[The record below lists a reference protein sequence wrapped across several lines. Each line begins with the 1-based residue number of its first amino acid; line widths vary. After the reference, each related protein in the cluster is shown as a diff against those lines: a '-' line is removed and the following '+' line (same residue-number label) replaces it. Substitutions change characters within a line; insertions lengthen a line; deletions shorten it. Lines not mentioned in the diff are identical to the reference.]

1 MSRVS
6 LAITLLA
13 FLAGCSSVPKKE
25 SQTFPAGEK
34 VVVGPLT
41 YNVIDTQIFT
51 QLGDDPSTARN
62 PQNRFYEITI
72 AVSNSASDDLAIP
85 GLTLVDDSGREYP
98 ELADGTGLQKWLGVV
113 RRVGSAQTEQ
123 GNILFDAP
131 AAHYRLRLS
140 DETDD
145 KQFYADIP
153 LNFVHEQYKGI
164 TDATADER
172 PSNPLPIP
180 NKK

>member
-1 MSRVS
+1 MSRASFVI
-6 LAITLLA
+6 AFLA
-13 FLAGCSSVPKKE
+13 FLAGCSSTPKKE

-51 QLGDDPSTARN
+51 QLGDDPSSARN
-62 PQNRFYEITI
+62 PQNRFYQITL
-72 AVSNSASDDLAIP
+72 AVSNSASDDLPIP
-85 GLTLVDDSGREYP
+85 GLTLVDDAGKEYP
-98 ELADGTGLQKWLGVV
+98 ELADGTGIQKWLGVV

-131 AAHYRLRLS
+131 AAHYRLRLT

-145 KQFYADIP
+145 KEYYADIP
-153 LNFVHEQYKGI
+153 LNFVHEQYKNI
-164 TDATADER
+164 TDSPVEER
-172 PSNPLPIP
+172 PAGPVQIP
-180 NKK
+180 SKK